1 MTGQVIAGWISGIV
15 FMLLLL
21 GIALYILSKKNNEPI
36 SPEAFFIFRVI
47 LALAGAAFALIL
59 MGFLEVEA
67 TRATVTIRA
76 GGTLAVL
83 ILLYRVNPPALV
95 RPRKLPTPK
104 APVKRR
110 VPQDKISEDGIEE
123 ATK

>member
-21 GIALYILSKKNNEPI
+21 GIALYILMRKNNEPI
-36 SPEAFFIFRVI
+36 NPEAFFIFRVV

-67 TRATVTIRA
+67 LWASVTIKA
-76 GGTLAVL
+76 GGTLAVF

-95 RPRKLPTPK
+95 QPHKLPTPK
-104 APVKRR
+104 PPVKRR
-110 VPQDKISEDGIEE
+110 VPQDRMKEIGGEE
-123 ATK
+123 LTK